1 MVKVLQ
7 PGGIIIIGLY
17 HKYGRLF
24 TRFKQK
30 LANIVGNKIAY
41 LDRTS
46 RKIKCKDKR
55 RAWVKYQFMNLHETL
70 HAPNQVFIGLAQI
83 M

>member
-17 HKYGRLF
+17 HKYGRFF

-30 LANIVGNKIAY
+30 LANIIGTKIAY

-46 RKIKCKDKR
+46 RKIKSSDKR
-55 RAWVKYQFMNLHETL
+55 RAWVKDQFLNPHETL
-70 HAPNQVFIGLAQI
+70 HTPNQVFD
-83 M
+83 